1 MPKGAGGGKLQS
13 IASPTAR
20 VWWAPQRAWEFPHGA
35 RLPIYPPCRNEPAA
49 HGAKREAQS
58 GQERWLVGTC
68 ILGSLRGS
76 WGVRGGFWGEGST
89 RQRARPA
96 GRLPD
101 GRGGASASG
110 ARWRW
115 GSKRR
120 SACRAGNRKVPGSFA
135 ARRDCA
141 SARDGAP
148 PPMLLGGAP
157 CVSASQRRHRAAASV
172 RWRAGAASQEGN
184 GRQHAG
190 ESMISRVVHSI
201 RPHGMRTIV

>member
-35 RLPIYPPCRNEPAA
+35 GLPIHPPCRNEPAA

-76 WGVRGGFWGEGST
+76 WGVRGGVWGEGST

-101 GRGGASASG
+101 GRGRASASG

-120 SACRAGNRKVPGSFA
+120 SACRAGNPKVPGSFA

-141 SARDGAP
+141 SARDGATP
-148 PPMLLGGAP
+148 LCCWGEPHACQPLSADTAQPHRCVGERARLLRKAM
-157 CVSASQRRHRAAASV
+157 AASMPG
-172 RWRAGAASQEGN
+172 RA
-184 GRQHAG
+184 
-190 ESMISRVVHSI
+190 
-201 RPHGMRTIV
+201 